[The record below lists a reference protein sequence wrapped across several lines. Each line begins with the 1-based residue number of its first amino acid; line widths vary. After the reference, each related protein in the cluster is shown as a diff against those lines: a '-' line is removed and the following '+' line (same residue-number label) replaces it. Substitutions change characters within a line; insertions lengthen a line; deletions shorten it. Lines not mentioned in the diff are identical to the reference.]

1 VFHSTFSPT
10 ENFALQLVVGST
22 GFFSPQQVPITAAAT
37 AITTPSIF
45 LKFLIEKLFCYR
57 A

>member
-1 VFHSTFSPT
+1 LG
-10 ENFALQLVVGST
+10 AT

-45 LKFLIEKLFCYR
+45 LKFLIEKLFSYR